1 MAESINVDVKRSFNS
16 MKYLTQNNL
25 SNILKT
31 YALQNPSLNYCQG
44 MNFSAGF
51 LFLSMMPYQITEL
64 NFNEIFDVEIQ
75 Q

>member
-1 MAESINVDVKRSFNS
+1 LPAVVAESINVDVKRSFNS

-51 LFLSMMPYQITEL
+51 LFLSMMPYQITE
-64 NFNEIFDVEIQ
+64 
-75 Q
+75 